1 MGRAKNKLI
10 YGVGINDF
18 NGIVFSNNTPILEY
32 RLWHE
37 MLRRCYSKEKQTK
50 FPSYTEI
57 FVEDYLLYF
66 TNFYNFIRSL
76 KGFNQSDE
84 KDKLF
89 EMDKDL
95 LIKGGKTYSRSS
107 ICFLPSD
114 VNKFL
119 TKSNRSRGKYPIGVS
134 YHKSVCKYVASI
146 NLEGKLKHLGCFNDQ
161 YEAFHAYKIAKE
173 GAAKRLAEKY
183 KNSIDQR
190 AFDALLNFVVEE
202 TD

>member
-1 MGRAKNKLI
+1 MCRVKNKLI
-10 YGVGINDF
+10 CGVGINDF
-18 NGIVFSNNTPILEY
+18 DGIVFSNNKSIPEY
-32 RLWHE
+32 RLWHD
-37 MLRRCYSKEKQTK
+37 MLRRCYSGKKQKHSPT
-50 FPSYTEI
+50 YTEI

-66 TNFYNFIRSL
+66 TNFYNFIRNL

-84 KDKLF
+84 KGKLF

-95 LIKGGKTYSRSS
+95 LIKGNKTYSRSS
-107 ICFLPSD
+107 ICFLPSS

-119 TKSNRSRGKYPIGVS
+119 TKNNRTRGKYPIGVS
-134 YHKSVCKYVASI
+134 YHKSACKYVAYI

-161 YEAFHAYKIAKE
+161 HKAFHAYKLAKE
-173 GAAKRLAEKY
+173 DAAKSLAEKY
-183 KNSIDQR
+183 KDQIDQK